1 MPAGF
6 SPAFWSGELAYL
18 AVDLRRGS
26 GMDVQQRAVA
36 DAIGGRISSGQLT
49 GVHISLNC
57 STWSPAL
64 CLSQDGGPPIGQYR
78 GPDAPRGK
86 PSLSPEKL
94 QRCEADSQARDNSL
108 ALALQ
113 IHRRGGSVSIES
125 SPDCKDS
132 SKPWFRSG
140 NGYST
145 ADHYSY
151 WDGEDMQT
159 YIRETESVFVI
170 PRCAA
175 AEDDSNPGYQKY
187 MTFLLNPAAARRA
200 QLLRQLSDKGCTHR
214 RGEHVRLRGNDVDG
228 VSHSRKAEEYPPALS
243 RAVVALHYD
252 PEPPPA
258 ATADQAVVVAPP
270 DAAWGGAVQPPSE
283 DPPTDG
289 RASGKR
295 APSGAPPQSGGRGGG
310 KTRRRGG
317 AQAFLVSLLA
327 CLTRLLVLLSQGYL
341 PSVEAPQGQTGAVRT
356 AAEAAIR
363 AVLPV
368 LLPTLADAPLHYAAL
383 RGEAPNYEHII
394 ALFASAPPEGTT
406 LAAVAIDVVADLA
419 TRMRV
424 MAAVGLVADIY
435 GDGRLAEPGVATDA
449 IIGRLDYTGVAAT
462 PTSSRAGHGLFEERR
477 LRDVAQTL
485 ELRRHLAVEAQRQAA
500 AGDLDMASYL
510 DEAIPLVRPAPA
522 EEVSSAVRGTTKPPP
537 AWLLY
542 EPFRMT
548 VVERSDP
555 LPRPEPQAAPLGFR
569 PTCKADLLTPECLDT
584 IAASRAHWTGCSAL
598 CTQARER
605 HPRGRRRSS
614 SVRRASCRRPGA
626 ASGTVGESTR
636 A

>member
-1 MPAGF
+1 
-6 SPAFWSGELAYL
+6 
-18 AVDLRRGS
+18 
-26 GMDVQQRAVA
+26 
-36 DAIGGRISSGQLT
+36 
-49 GVHISLNC
+49 
-57 STWSPAL
+57 
-64 CLSQDGGPPIGQYR
+64 
-78 GPDAPRGK
+78 
-86 PSLSPEKL
+86 
-94 QRCEADSQARDNSL
+94 
-108 ALALQ
+108 
-113 IHRRGGSVSIES
+113 
-125 SPDCKDS
+125 
-132 SKPWFRSG
+132 
-140 NGYST
+140 
-145 ADHYSY
+145 
-151 WDGEDMQT
+151 MQT
-159 YIRETESVFVI
+159 YIRETESVFVTL

-317 AQAFLVSLLA
+317 AQAFLVCLVA
-327 CLTRLLVLLSQGYL
+327 CTTRPLVLLSQGYL

-584 IAASRAHWTGCSAL
+584 IAAWFESAL
-598 CTQARER
+598 DWMLSFVHPGSGTPAAGDARHWSGGLLAAGLGLHLGLAAGARGRDRAATSRECR
-605 HPRGRRRSS
+605 PQTVGSGVAGTAAPRLPLPRDGLTHLRGRRPQGGSAPLFLLHAAP
-614 SVRRASCRRPGA
+614 VQHCRQG
-626 ASGTVGESTR
+626 
-636 A
+636 